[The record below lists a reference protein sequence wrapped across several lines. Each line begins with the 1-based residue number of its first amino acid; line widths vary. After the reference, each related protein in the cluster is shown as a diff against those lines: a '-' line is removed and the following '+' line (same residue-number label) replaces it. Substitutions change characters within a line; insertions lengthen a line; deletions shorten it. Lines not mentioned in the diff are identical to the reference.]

1 MDIPQSRN
9 HNETGLEAL
18 DEIHYFLV
26 QLRDDDYA
34 RTKSRQKFNIRK
46 AELDKLLRLIA
57 REALRERTP
66 DLQELAQIMENIE
79 SKENILRRDKTIP
92 TESKDER
99 NMSNSRP
106 PSMSGGESIITELI
120 ERGYLK
126 DSQKW

>member
-9 HNETGLEAL
+9 RNETGLEAL

-26 QLRDDDYA
+26 QLRDDAYD

-46 AELDKLLRLIA
+46 AELDKLLRLIG

-79 SKENILRRDKTIP
+79 FNEKSPQT
-92 TESKDER
+92 
-99 NMSNSRP
+99 
-106 PSMSGGESIITELI
+106 G
-120 ERGYLK
+120 
-126 DSQKW
+126 